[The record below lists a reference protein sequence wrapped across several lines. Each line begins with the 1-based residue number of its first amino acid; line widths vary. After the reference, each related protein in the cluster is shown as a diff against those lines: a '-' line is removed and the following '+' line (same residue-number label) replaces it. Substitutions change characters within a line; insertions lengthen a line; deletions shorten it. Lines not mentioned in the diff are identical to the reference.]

1 MNRLKTENRKLKERI
16 KTNSSGGK
24 QKYEKTCEKC
34 CIAKCKRGSSCFA
47 EGKKCNSCGGLSHFG
62 RSKLCSKNKT
72 VATRRVGDS
81 EDSGTDE
88 SEEVKRIMAEAIT
101 VGKVENR
108 DNKESIHCRLK
119 VTSHDDNKFEA
130 KIHFAMGVRKTIL
143 NRSD

>member
-1 MNRLKTENRKLKERI
+1 MVTI
-16 KTNSSGGK
+16 
-24 QKYEKTCEKC
+24 
-34 CIAKCKRGSSCFA
+34 
-47 EGKKCNSCGGLSHFG
+47 
-62 RSKLCSKNKT
+62 
-72 VATRRVGDS
+72 RVGDA

-88 SEEVKRIMAEAIT
+88 SEAEEVKRIMAEAVT